1 MGVSYMNDFRQIKFL
16 LREAEM
22 YLQFLTEDL
31 DAIESIGEKS
41 TSQLAGMLSK
51 VTRKLREAANIF
63 HLEIKREEK

>member
-1 MGVSYMNDFRQIKFL
+1 
-16 LREAEM
+16 M

-41 TSQLAGMLSK
+41 TSHLIDVLSE
-51 VTRKLREAANIF
+51 VTGKLREAANLF

>member
-1 MGVSYMNDFRQIKFL
+1 MDHHRQIRFL

-41 TSQLAGMLSK
+41 TSHLIDVLSE
-51 VTRKLREAANIF
+51 VTGKLREAANIF
-63 HLEIKREEK
+63 HLEITRKEK

>member
-1 MGVSYMNDFRQIKFL
+1 MNNHRQVKFL

-41 TSQLAGMLSK
+41 TSQLADVLSE
-51 VTRKLREAANIF
+51 VTRKLREAANLF

>member
-1 MGVSYMNDFRQIKFL
+1 MNPRRQVRFL

-41 TSQLAGMLSK
+41 TSQLADVLSE
-51 VTRKLREAANIF
+51 VTGKLREAVNVFQLKIT
-63 HLEIKREEK
+63 REQK